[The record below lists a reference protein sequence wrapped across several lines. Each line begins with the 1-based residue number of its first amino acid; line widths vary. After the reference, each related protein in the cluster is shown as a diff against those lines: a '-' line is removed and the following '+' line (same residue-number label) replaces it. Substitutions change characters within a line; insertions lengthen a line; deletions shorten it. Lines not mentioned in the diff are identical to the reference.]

1 MAEIGYLGDVVF
13 EVGHERVLTPENGIS
28 WDSGANITE
37 HDRHNTHPAVEFT
50 GIEADKMTLKIHL
63 SAFLGVDP
71 MKMIW
76 KLFDYEREGTLLP
89 LVIGNHAYGMYR
101 WVIKSTSRVLK
112 HHDNAGNLMDADVT
126 LNLVGYTK

>member
-13 EVGHERVLTPENGIS
+13 KVGHDYILTPENGIKWS
-28 WDSGANITE
+28 SGAKITE

-50 GIEADKMTLKIHL
+50 GIEADKMMLNIHL

-101 WVIKSTSRVLK
+101 WVIQSTSRVLNY
-112 HHDNAGNLMDADVT
+112 HDGAGNLMAADVT